1 MTSESTSNITQ
12 EKFPPPI
19 LSVPPINDQPKPN
32 MTPESI
38 IQERRELAEHKT
50 DKGTFTDITILGVI
64 AVVAF
69 IFLVVKGH

>member
-19 LSVPPINDQPKPN
+19 LSVPPITEHPKPN
-32 MTPESI
+32 MTLETI
-38 IQERRELAEHKT
+38 IQERRELATQKP
-50 DKGTFTDITILGVI
+50 DKGTFTDITVLAII